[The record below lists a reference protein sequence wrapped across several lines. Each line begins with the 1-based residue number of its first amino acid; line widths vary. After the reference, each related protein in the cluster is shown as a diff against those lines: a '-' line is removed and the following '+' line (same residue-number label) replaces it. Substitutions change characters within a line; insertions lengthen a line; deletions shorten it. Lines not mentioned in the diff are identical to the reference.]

1 MYCNIKDYTLRY
13 TDVDF
18 NDYLKLSSL
27 LSVME
32 ESACASA
39 DELGFGYSVLQP
51 QKIGFILSNWYL
63 ELFRPIKLGDVLSVH
78 TWPIKPGKII
88 ALRDFE
94 LYVGEEKVGVATS
107 RWCLVDLNSFSMLN
121 TSFAFPAEMTYN
133 ENRAVDFV
141 GWKIPR
147 IADGRLAYVK
157 AMSYS
162 DYDHY
167 NHVNNTRYGD
177 FLMDVFS
184 VEEMRGRAISSVQV
198 SYIKQCKYGD
208 RLEIYRED
216 LPDGHTLIEGR
227 VADEVRVQM
236 KITLL

>member
-1 MYCNIKDYTLRY
+1 MYCNIENYVLRY
-13 TDVDF
+13 TDVDL
-18 NDYLKLSSL
+18 NDNIKLSAL

-32 ESACASA
+32 ESSCASA

-51 QKIGFILSNWYL
+51 QQIGFILSNWYL
-63 ELFRPIKLGDVLSVH
+63 ELLRPIKLGEVLSVR

-94 LYVGEEKVGVATS
+94 LYVGDEKVGVATS
-107 RWCLVDLNSFSMLN
+107 RWCLVDLNSFSILN
-121 TSFAFPAEMTYN
+121 SFCAFPAEMTYN
-133 ENRAVDFV
+133 ENRSVDFV

-147 IADGRLAYVK
+147 ITEGKLAYEK
-157 AMSYS
+157 TMAYS

-184 VEEMRGRAISSVQV
+184 VEEMKNRSFSSVQV

-208 RLEIYRED
+208 KLEIYRED
-216 LPDGHTLIEGR
+216 LPDGYTLVEGR
-227 VADEVRVQM
+227 VDGELRVQM
-236 KITLL
+236 KVSLL